1 MLIAVET
8 ERTTRFLP
16 DVAEKRGRSGIAM
29 CQMPAEVGESTVCS
43 AWPFGSLMGM
53 MLMLV
58 VEQELMVKQYQT
70 NALRI
75 SSANERWMIVI
86 RPK

>member
-1 MLIAVET
+1 
-8 ERTTRFLP
+8 
-16 DVAEKRGRSGIAM
+16 M
-29 CQMPAEVGESTVCS
+29 CRMPAEAGELTVCS
-43 AWPFGSLMGM
+43 AWPFVLLMGM

-58 VEQELMVKQYQT
+58 VEQALMVKQYQR

-86 RPK
+86 RPKWLGGRGMWMRARSPLQMVGC